1 LTEKGP
7 PDIYFFGMILTISP
21 NRLDGESANATAQS
35 CWNCLYCREGSIP
48 MADAGEITILL
59 RDWRAG
65 DPAAIEHLFEL
76 VYPQLRQIAGALF
89 RGERPENLLQPTSV
103 VNELF
108 LKLIRQRSLR
118 FEDREHFYSLS
129 ARLMRRVLV
138 DHARSEGRQKRDHGI
153 PVPLHE
159 DLAWIDAR
167 PAEMMDLDRVL
178 EELEQLDPR
187 KCRMVE
193 LRFFL
198 GFTSEETAE
207 LLNTSKATVDRELRF
222 IRGWLYDRLHEE

>member
-1 LTEKGP
+1 
-7 PDIYFFGMILTISP
+7 
-21 NRLDGESANATAQS
+21 
-35 CWNCLYCREGSIP
+35 
-48 MADAGEITILL
+48 MADVGEITVLL

-65 DPAAIEHLFEL
+65 NPAAIDHLFEL

-138 DHARSEGRQKRDHGI
+138 DQARSEGREKRDGGV
-153 PVPLHE
+153 PVPLH
-159 DLAWIDAR
+159 DDMTWTDAN
-167 PAEMMDLDRVL
+167 PAATIDLDRIL
-178 EELEQLDPR
+178 EEL
-187 KCRMVE
+187 
-193 LRFFL
+193 
-198 GFTSEETAE
+198 
-207 LLNTSKATVDRELRF
+207 DR
-222 IRGWLYDRLHEE
+222 IDR

>member
-1 LTEKGP
+1 
-7 PDIYFFGMILTISP
+7 M
-21 NRLDGESANATAQS
+21 AQ
-35 CWNCLYCREGSIP
+35 P
-48 MADAGEITILL
+48 GEITVLL
-59 RDWRAG
+59 REWG
-65 DPAAIEHLFEL
+65 EGKPAAIDPLFEL

-89 RGERPENLLQPTSV
+89 RGERPECLQQPTSV

-138 DHARSEGRQKRDHGI
+138 DQARSEGRQKRDGGV

-159 DLAWIDAR
+159 ELAWIDAKR
-167 PAEMMDLDRVL
+167 AEMLDLDRVL
-178 EELEQLDPR
+178 EELEELDRR
-187 KCRMVE
+187 KCKMVE

-198 GFTSEETAE
+198 GFTAEETAE
-207 LLNTSKATVDRELRF
+207 LLNTSKASVDRELRF
-222 IRGWLYDRLHEE
+222 VRGWLYDRLHTP